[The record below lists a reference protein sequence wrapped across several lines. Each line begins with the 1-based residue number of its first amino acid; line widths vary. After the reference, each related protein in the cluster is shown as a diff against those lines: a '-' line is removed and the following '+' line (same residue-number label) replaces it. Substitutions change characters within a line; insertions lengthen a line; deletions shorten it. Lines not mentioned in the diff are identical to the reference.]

1 MTEDEKLT
9 KIEIRTEA
17 DGEVRVETPWV
28 SHVGPNRYRLD
39 NLPFYAYRLSWDD
52 IVEAEVQESGF
63 PLFVRVVEK
72 SGNRTV
78 RVIVE
83 PPADESE
90 ENKAAIEHLIT
101 MGCSLEWAHPGYVV
115 VNVPADT
122 DLAAV
127 ANRLTATRLNWEYSD
142 PTWEDLFGPR

>member
-1 MTEDEKLT
+1 MSDDEKLT
-9 KIEIRTEA
+9 KIEIRTDE
-17 DGEVRVETPWV
+17 DGEVSVETPWV
-28 SHVGPNRYRLD
+28 SHVGPNRYKLD
-39 NLPFYAYRLSWDD
+39 NLLFYAYRLSWGD
-52 IVEAEVQESGF
+52 IVEAEVQEHGF

-90 ENKAAIEHLIT
+90 ENKAAIEDLIT
-101 MGCSLEWAHPGYVV
+101 MGCSLEWANPGYVV

-122 DLAAV
+122 DLDDV
-127 ANRLTATRLNWEYSD
+127 ARHLTPTGLNWEYAD
-142 PTWEDLFGPR
+142 PTWEDLFGP